1 MVTVQIVAR
10 AALCMASW
18 HHHVPTLSTHKS
30 SICPLRRSMSC
41 IQSESVMVKTFGDFE
56 FDDRRKI
63 LRAAGRSIRLSGQPG
78 ELLCLLLER
87 PGELIMREEIRR
99 RLWAESHVEFEHSLD
114 VVMSRLRSTLGE
126 ESGNPRYIETVPRK
140 GYRFIE
146 PVAMKAEAPR
156 GSERLNW
163 AWRLVR
169 YVAVAILVAIVA
181 ILIVR
186 SRYDKFVPRQS
197 SQTLTTP
204 ARR

>member
-1 MVTVQIVAR
+1 
-10 AALCMASW
+10 
-18 HHHVPTLSTHKS
+18 
-30 SICPLRRSMSC
+30 
-41 IQSESVMVKTFGDFE
+41 MVKTFGEFE
-56 FDDRRKI
+56 FDDRRKV
-63 LRAAGRSIRLSGQPG
+63 LTTEGRSIRLSGQTV

-99 RLWAESHVEFEHSLD
+99 RLWPESHVEFEHSLD

-126 ESGNPRYIETVPRK
+126 KSGNPRYIETVPRK

-146 PVAMKAEAPR
+146 PVAMKAKAAPP

-163 AWRLVR
+163 ARRLGR

-186 SRYDKFVPRQS
+186 SRYDKFVPRQP
-197 SQTLTTP
+197 SQTLMTP
-204 ARR
+204 AIAR

>member
-1 MVTVQIVAR
+1 
-10 AALCMASW
+10 
-18 HHHVPTLSTHKS
+18 
-30 SICPLRRSMSC
+30 
-41 IQSESVMVKTFGDFE
+41 MVKTFGDFE
-56 FDDRRKI
+56 FDDQRKI
-63 LRAAGRSIRLSGQPG
+63 LTAAGRSIRLSGQTG

-99 RLWAESHVEFEHSLD
+99 RLWPESHVEFEHSLD

-156 GSERLNW
+156 GSERVNW

>member
-1 MVTVQIVAR
+1 M
-10 AALCMASW
+10 L
-18 HHHVPTLSTHKS
+18 
-30 SICPLRRSMSC
+30 
-41 IQSESVMVKTFGDFE
+41 KTFGDFE
-56 FDDRRKI
+56 FDDQRKI
-63 LRAAGRSIRLSGQPG
+63 LTAAGRSIRLSGQTG

-99 RLWAESHVEFEHSLD
+99 RLWPESHVEFEHSLD

-126 ESGNPRYIETVPRK
+126 ESGKPRYIETVPRK

-156 GSERLNW
+156 SRERFDR
-163 AWRLVR
+163 AGRLGK

-186 SRYDKFVPRQS
+186 SRYDKFAPHHP
-197 SQTLTTP
+197 SQTLTP
-204 ARR
+204 AR